1 MAVSQ
6 AIDNKSGVNEWPAG
20 NGGGEPKA
28 LRRQVCRSW
37 GQTELEE
44 EGGGEVKRQLVEL
57 GRCGE
62 KLWKKYRRGKCF
74 IKGRVE
80 MMSSG
85 LGIPF
90 S

>member
-37 GQTELEE
+37 GQTELEG
-44 EGGGEVKRQLVEL
+44 EGGGEVRDSLWSWEDTEKSCGKSTGGESVLLEVE
-57 GRCGE
+57 
-62 KLWKKYRRGKCF
+62 
-74 IKGRVE
+74 
-80 MMSSG
+80 
-85 LGIPF
+85 
-90 S
+90 